1 MVQLDQTNDRIGSG
15 HRNSLRMLLRFSECR
30 KRFGSPYQIEKAVR
44 EGRLFKMAPGV
55 YSESG
60 EESEIEVLQAQYPKS
75 VLSLDSAYYYYDMT
89 DEVPELYVLATAD
102 NSPRIKNTLVRQLY
116 VPAGALMLG
125 ATEYDYEGERLRIY
139 DLERL
144 LVETARM
151 KNLMPA
157 DLYKEIVLWY
167 RANLERLDPSKIG
180 EYAVAFPHKDRIMSV
195 IDSEVY

>member
-1 MVQLDQTNDRIGSG
+1 M
-15 HRNSLRMLLRFSECR
+15 MLLRFSECR

-89 DEVPELYVLATAD
+89 DEVPEQYVLVTAD
-102 NSPRIKNTLVRQLY
+102 NAPRISDPTVRQLY
-116 VPAGALMLG
+116 VPAGALMVG

>member
-1 MVQLDQTNDRIGSG
+1 
-15 HRNSLRMLLRFSECR
+15 MLLRFSDCKE
-30 KRFGSPYQIEKAVR
+30 RFGSPYQIEKAVR

-60 EESEIEVLQAQYPKS
+60 EESEIEVLQARYPKS

-89 DEVPELYVLATAD
+89 DEVPERYVLVTAD
-102 NSPRIKNTLVRQLY
+102 NAPRISDPTVRQLY
-116 VPAGALMLG
+116 VPGGALMVG

-167 RANLERLDPSKIG
+167 RANQDRLDSSKLG
-180 EYAVAFPHKDRIMSV
+180 EYAVAFPHKDRILTI
-195 IDSEVY
+195 IDSAVY

>member
-1 MVQLDQTNDRIGSG
+1 MIQLNQTNDRIGSG
-15 HRNSLRMLLRFSECR
+15 HRNGSKMLLRFSDCKE
-30 KRFGSPYQIEKAVR
+30 RFGSPYQIEKAVR

-60 EESEIEVLQAQYPKS
+60 EESEIEVLQARYPKS

-89 DEVPELYVLATAD
+89 DEVPERYVLVTAD
-102 NSPRIKNTLVRQLY
+102 NAPRISDPIVRQLY
-116 VPAGALMLG
+116 VPAGALMVG

-167 RANLERLDPSKIG
+167 RANQDRLDSSKLG
-180 EYAVAFPHKDRIMSV
+180 EYAMAFPHKDRILTI

>member
-1 MVQLDQTNDRIGSG
+1 MIQLDQTNDRIESG
-15 HRNSLRMLLRFSECR
+15 HRNGLKMLLRFSDCKE
-30 KRFGSPYQIEKAVR
+30 RFGSPYQIEKAVR

-60 EESEIEVLQAQYPKS
+60 EESEIEVLQARYPKS

-89 DEVPELYVLATAD
+89 DEVPEQYVLVTAD
-102 NSPRIKNTLVRQLY
+102 NAPRISDPTVRQLY
-116 VPAGALMLG
+116 VPGGALMVG

-167 RANLERLDPSKIG
+167 RANQDRLDSSKLG
-180 EYAVAFPHKDRIMSV
+180 EYAVAFPHKDRILTI

>member
-1 MVQLDQTNDRIGSG
+1 
-15 HRNSLRMLLRFSECR
+15 MLLRFPDCK
-30 KRFGSPYQIEKAVR
+30 KRFGSLYQIEKAVR
-44 EGRLFKMAPGV
+44 EGRLFKMASGV
-55 YSESG
+55 YSDSG
-60 EESEIEVLQAQYPKS
+60 EESEVEVLQARYPKS

-89 DEVPELYVLATAD
+89 DEVPERYVLVTAD
-102 NSPRIKNTLVRQLY
+102 NSPRIREPTVRQLY
-116 VPAGALMLG
+116 VPAGALMVG

-167 RANLERLDPSKIG
+167 RANLKRLDPSKLG
-180 EYAVAFPHKDRIMSV
+180 EYAVAFPHKDRILTI
-195 IDSEVY
+195 IDTEVY

>member
-1 MVQLDQTNDRIGSG
+1 
-15 HRNSLRMLLRFSECR
+15 MLLRYSDCKE
-30 KRFGSPYQIEKAVR
+30 RFGSPYQIEKAVR

-60 EESEIEVLQAQYPKS
+60 EESEIEVLQARYPKS

-89 DEVPELYVLATAD
+89 DEVPERYVLVTAD
-102 NSPRIKNTLVRQLY
+102 NAPRICDPTVRQLY
-116 VPAGALMLG
+116 VPAGALMVG

-139 DLERL
+139 NLERL

-167 RANLERLDPSKIG
+167 RANQDRLDSSKLG
-180 EYAVAFPHKDRIMSV
+180 EYAVAFPHKDRILTI